1 MLPFIIGFF
10 YQVYIF
16 IGHYIQKKQHFLLRF
31 LIVLADATLAT
42 SFVLVNPEIIILF
55 FFFLSVNGILKQK
68 ILFKFIGLFFLSII
82 SYRSMLLFAGLF
94 LFDILNKRYLN
105 KQKLKFFFKL
115 KFLVFYFLASLPAFI
130 FIV

>member
-1 MLPFIIGFF
+1 MLLFIIGFF

-68 ILFKFIGLFFLSII
+68 ILFKFIGLLFKHHFLSKYVTFCGSFLIRYFKQAI
-82 SYRSMLLFAGLF
+82 PQQTKTKILF
-94 LFDILNKRYLN
+94 
-105 KQKLKFFFKL
+105 
-115 KFLVFYFLASLPAFI
+115 
-130 FIV
+130 